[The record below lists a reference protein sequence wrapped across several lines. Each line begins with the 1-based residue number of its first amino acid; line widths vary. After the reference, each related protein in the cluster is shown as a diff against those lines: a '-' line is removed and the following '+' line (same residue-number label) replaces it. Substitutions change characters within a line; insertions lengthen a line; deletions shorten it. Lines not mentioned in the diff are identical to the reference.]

1 MLMTA
6 IPPLGDLGECDAG
19 LLWFC
24 KRALP
29 KHPFEQ
35 LRHQLAIS
43 RSTAMW
49 NELA

>member
-1 MLMTA
+1 MLGCWPA
-6 IPPLGDLGECDAG
+6 LD
-19 LLWFC
+19 LWFC

-35 LRHQLAIS
+35 LRNQLAIS